1 MILFAQERPFFDWS
15 WVARN
20 LDQIWERTLEHLT
33 LTGFALGVGLV
44 ISVVLSVLAL
54 TRPRT
59 YEPIASVSGLVYT
72 IPSLAMFALVAP
84 FVGIGTQRGAFVT
97 AEVALISYTL
107 LILVRNIVSGLR
119 GVPAETKEA
128 AVGMGHTPG
137 QVLRQIEMPLAL
149 PVIVAGVRIATV
161 TVVGLVT
168 VTSLLGLGGLGFFIL
183 NGLRK
188 SIIFPTEII
197 VGVVLSVVLAA
208 LLDIVLLWLGRRLSP
223 WSTRAST

>member
-1 MILFAQERPFFDWS
+1 MTVVAQERPFFDWS
-15 WVARN
+15 WVVRN
-20 LDQIWERTLEHLT
+20 VDQIWEQTLEHLS

-44 ISVVLSVLAL
+44 ISILLAVLAL

-59 YEPIASVSGLVYT
+59 YEPIASVSGLLYT
-72 IPSLAMFALVAP
+72 IPSLAVFALVAP
-84 FVGIGTQRGAFVT
+84 IVGIGTFAEKFVT
-97 AEVALISYTL
+97 AEVALVSYTL
-107 LILVRNIVSGLR
+107 LILVRNIVTGLR

-128 AVGMGHTPG
+128 AVGMGYTPG

-197 VGVVLSVVLAA
+197 VGVLLSVLLAA
-208 LLDIVLLWLGRRLSP
+208 LLDVGLLWLGRRLAP
-223 WSTRAST
+223 WAKART

>member
-1 MILFAQERPFFDWS
+1 MTVVAQERPFFDWS
-15 WVARN
+15 WVIRN
-20 LDQIWERTLEHLT
+20 VDQIWEQTLEHLT

-44 ISVVLSVLAL
+44 ISILLSVLAL

-59 YEPIASVSGLVYT
+59 YEPMASVSGLLYT
-72 IPSLAMFALVAP
+72 IPSLAVFALVAP
-84 FVGIGTQRGAFVT
+84 IVGIGTFAEKFVT
-97 AEVALISYTL
+97 AEVALVSYTL
-107 LILVRNIVSGLR
+107 LILVRNIVTGLR

-128 AVGMGHTPG
+128 AVGMGYTPG

-197 VGVVLSVVLAA
+197 VGVVLSVLLAA
-208 LLDIVLLWLGRRLSP
+208 LLDVGLLWLGRRLAP
-223 WSTRAST
+223 WAKART

>member
-1 MILFAQERPFFDWS
+1 MTVVAQERPFFDWS
-15 WVARN
+15 WVIRN
-20 LDQIWERTLEHLT
+20 VDQIWEQTLEHLT

-44 ISVVLSVLAL
+44 ISILLSVLAL

-59 YEPIASVSGLVYT
+59 YEPIASVSGLLYT
-72 IPSLAMFALVAP
+72 IPSLAVFALVAP
-84 FVGIGTQRGAFVT
+84 IVGIGTFAEKFVT
-97 AEVALISYTL
+97 AEVALVSYTL
-107 LILVRNIVSGLR
+107 LILVRNIVTGLR

-128 AVGMGHTPG
+128 AVGMGYTPG

-197 VGVVLSVVLAA
+197 VGVVLSVLLAA
-208 LLDIVLLWLGRRLSP
+208 LLDVGLLWLGRRLAP
-223 WSTRAST
+223 WAKART

>member
-1 MILFAQERPFFDWS
+1 MTVVAQERPFFDWS
-15 WVARN
+15 WVIRN
-20 LDQIWERTLEHLT
+20 VDQIWDQTLEHLT

-44 ISVVLSVLAL
+44 ISILLSVLAL

-59 YEPIASVSGLVYT
+59 YEPIASMSGLLYT
-72 IPSLAMFALVAP
+72 IPSLAVFALVAP
-84 FVGIGTQRGAFVT
+84 IVGIGTFAEKFVT
-97 AEVALISYTL
+97 AEVALVSYTL
-107 LILVRNIVSGLR
+107 LILVRNIVTGLR

-128 AVGMGHTPG
+128 AVGMGYTPG

-197 VGVVLSVVLAA
+197 VGVVLSVLLAA
-208 LLDIVLLWLGRRLSP
+208 LLDVGLLWLGRRLAP
-223 WSTRAST
+223 WAKART

>member
-1 MILFAQERPFFDWS
+1 VTVVAQERPFFDWS
-15 WVARN
+15 WVVRN
-20 LDQIWERTLEHLT
+20 VDQIWEQTLEHLS

-44 ISVVLSVLAL
+44 ISILLAVLAL

-59 YEPIASVSGLVYT
+59 YEPIASVSGLLYT
-72 IPSLAMFALVAP
+72 IPSLAVFALVAP
-84 FVGIGTQRGAFVT
+84 IVGIGTFAEKFVT
-97 AEVALISYTL
+97 AEVALVSYTL
-107 LILVRNIVSGLR
+107 LILVRNIVTGLR

-128 AVGMGHTPG
+128 AVGMGYTPG

-197 VGVVLSVVLAA
+197 VGVLLSVLLAA
-208 LLDIVLLWLGRRLSP
+208 LLDVGLLWLGRRLAP
-223 WSTRAST
+223 WAKART

>member
-1 MILFAQERPFFDWS
+1 MTVVAQERPFFDWS
-15 WVARN
+15 WVIRN
-20 LDQIWERTLEHLT
+20 VDQIWEQTLEHLT

-44 ISVVLSVLAL
+44 ISILLSVLAL

-59 YEPIASVSGLVYT
+59 YEPIASMSGLLYT
-72 IPSLAMFALVAP
+72 IPSLAVFALVAP
-84 FVGIGTQRGAFVT
+84 IVGIGTFAEKFVT
-97 AEVALISYTL
+97 AEVALVSYTL
-107 LILVRNIVSGLR
+107 LILVRNIVTGLR

-128 AVGMGHTPG
+128 AVGMGYTPG

-197 VGVVLSVVLAA
+197 VGVVLSVLLAA
-208 LLDIVLLWLGRRLSP
+208 LLDVGLLWLGRRLAP
-223 WSTRAST
+223 WAKART